1 MKYIDVH
8 LHFGDC
14 SVFDLDNTEDQVIEA
29 MDLNGINTALLQPCP
44 GAIDYKDVHERVYA
58 MAKKYPGRIYGLASL
73 NPHMPKE
80 QYKEELR
87 HYVKDCGYIGVK
99 IHTLGHAINPLSK
112 DAETVYE
119 AAAELD
125 IPVMIH
131 TGIGAPFALPS
142 LCLPVAKKH
151 PDIKFVLAHA
161 GGQMFAA
168 EALIVAQE
176 CDNVYLDTTW
186 VGVCDMPSFINGL
199 GSKRLLYASDA
210 STSFENIGLE
220 IKKYESL
227 KLSENEYEDIFYKNA
242 VSVFKIKN
250 FK

>member
-14 SVFDLDNTEDQVIEA
+14 RVFDLYNNEQQVMEA
-29 MDLNGINTALLQPCP
+29 LDLNRIDAALLQPCP
-44 GAIDYKDVHERVYA
+44 GADDYKNVHERVYSLS
-58 MAKKYPGRIYGLASL
+58 KKYPGRIYGLASL
-73 NPHMPKE
+73 NPHMPKQ
-80 QYKEELR
+80 QYKNDLR
-87 HYVKDCGYIGVK
+87 HFVKDCGFLGVK
-99 IHTLGHAINPLSK
+99 IHTLGHAVNPLSK

-119 AAAELD
+119 AAGELG

-142 LCLPVAKKH
+142 LCMPVAKKY
-151 PDIKFVLAHA
+151 PEIKFVLAHA
-161 GGQMFAA
+161 GSTMFAG

-176 CDNVYLDTTW
+176 CGNVYLDTTW
-186 VGVCDMPSFINGL
+186 IGICDMPGFVHGL

-210 STSFENIGLE
+210 STSFENISLE

-227 KLSENEYEDIFYKNA
+227 NLSESEYEDIFYKNA

>member
-8 LHFGDC
+8 MHFGDC
-14 SVFDLDNTEDQVIEA
+14 GVFDLYNTEEQVLEA
-29 MDLNGINTALLQPCP
+29 MNQNGLDAAFWQPCP
-44 GAIDYKDVHERVYA
+44 GARDYKDVHDRVYA
-58 MAKKYPGRIYGLASL
+58 MSQKYPGRVYGLASL

-80 QYKEELR
+80 QYKKELR
-87 HYVKDCGYIGVK
+87 HYVKDCGYVGVK

-125 IPVMIH
+125 IPIMIH
-131 TGIGAPFALPS
+131 TGIGVPFASPTF
-142 LCLPVAKKH
+142 CLPVAKRH
-151 PDIKFVLAHA
+151 PGIKFVLAHA
-161 GGQMFAA
+161 GGQMFAGD
-168 EALIVAQE
+168 ALIVAQE
-176 CDNVYLDTTW
+176 CENIYLDTTW
-186 VGVCDMPSFINGL
+186 VGVCDMPGFINGL

-210 STSFENIGLE
+210 STSFENISIE

-227 KLSENEYEDIFYKNA
+227 NLSENEYEDIFYKNA
-242 VSVFKIKN
+242 ISLFKLKN